1 MVGATV
7 FVVDVGVSGPD
18 GFWMCLVF
26 AVNVLDNWIFFLDEL
41 TLWPIHLSLLEARS
55 RYAPCCA
62 CYMNGMWIQHWNWAP
77 PLRWAMY
84 DDVEWRAWVLKSSS
98 RCLHTRRI
106 SLKCL
111 KRSQW
116 DSSGDSWRPL
126 GVWLKL
132 FVFVWIP
139 YWRPQVHTSVHLNR
153 SAVRYDETMG
163 WASKNLAFSHIQS
176 HYFLVS
182 ALLLPSAWISYSRHT
197 CLLIVCLCTVQNRFS
212 LMERLF

>member
-1 MVGATV
+1 MVWICTLLHMLHEWDVNSALELSPSVEVSHVWRCWGAS
-7 FVVDVGVSGPD
+7 VSFGISVS
-18 GFWMCLVF
+18 MF
-26 AVNVLDNWIFFLDEL
+26 AL
-41 TLWPIHLSLLEARS
+41 
-55 RYAPCCA
+55 
-62 CYMNGMWIQHWNWAP
+62 
-77 PLRWAMY
+77 
-84 DDVEWRAWVLKSSS
+84 
-98 RCLHTRRI
+98 CLHIRRI

-111 KRSQW
+111 ILSQW

-126 GVWLKL
+126 GVWLKV
-132 FVFVWIP
+132 FVFVQIP